1 MEEARAKPVC
11 AEEALNLLN
20 CVAQSPYD
28 QDKCVRLLQT
38 LRECV
43 LNKVCFSVMLFII
56 IILFYIWVLDVK
68 NCVHHCQ
75 YSCWYWVNCQ
85 IDYPFI
91 EKTRDFWWFYFVE
104 KLLYKILIE
113 MRQLWRCI
121 LQRWKNIVT
130 LELFGALFLWD
141 FELMM
146 LFWNWGLNCEQ
157 YTWFWS
163 FFALDLASLMSK
175 LYAIV
180 LCN

>member
-1 MEEARAKPVC
+1 MLP
-11 AEEALNLLN
+11 N
-20 CVAQSPYD
+20 
-28 QDKCVRLLQT
+28 RLMIKTNVSVSCKLWESVFSI
-38 LRECV
+38 RCV
-43 LNKVCFSVMLFII
+43 LALISVMLFII

-104 KLLYKILIE
+104 KLVYKILIE